1 MKKQLWR
8 LCMKNFV
15 DAIISNEDEDLSEI
29 GKKLLSQAKVKHQ
42 KIEEKEEDKEAMI
55 FKKLKDAERDGDYL
69 LIPYSTWNWF
79 PEVFKSNVLLSLDYC
94 FSGGVHLVLFDFAKK
109 LDLHFSFLPL
119 GTSIV
124 IVKEKKYHIL
134 YHYEDMSYTSLFNL
148 TKHNG
153 NIITHKFYVGEVK
166 SAKQLFVA

>member
-1 MKKQLWR
+1 
-8 LCMKNFV
+8 MKNFV

-29 GKKLLSQAKVKHQ
+29 GKKLLSQAKVRHQ
-42 KIEEKEEDKEAMI
+42 KIEEKEEDKEAII

-69 LIPYSTWNWF
+69 LIPYSAWNWF

-94 FSGGVHLVLFDFAKK
+94 FSGGVHLVLSDFIKK
-109 LDLHFSFLPL
+109 LDLYFSFLPL
-119 GTSIV
+119 GTSMV

-134 YHYEDMSYTSLFNL
+134 YHHGEIPYTFLLSL
-148 TKHNG
+148 TEHNG

-166 SAKQLFVA
+166 AAKQLFVA